1 MDQKVFQG
9 ILKKYVNGE
18 ASADEV
24 KLIDSWYE
32 ATRKGA
38 PALGF
43 TVEDRELENKCW
55 DPIANHLQIDNTD
68 SDVQILSNTAINPKA
83 NSVVLRWYTL
93 AAASVLIAICSF
105 IYLIDSKIAVTNKM
119 AVKEVIPPQQWKQVV
134 NDKKVSQRFLLPDG
148 SSVTLEPQS
157 SIKFL
162 PEFNKPATREIYL
175 NGEGFFEV
183 AHNKQRP
190 FLVHANK
197 ITTKVLGTSFIVKA
211 FPKDKN
217 VTVVVKT
224 GKVSVYTNQDKLNAG
239 SEIIL
244 TPNQQIVFDK
254 NKDKIARRIV
264 EVPLPILPA
273 EEIKRMRFEE
283 ASVKEIFEAIEKIYG
298 VEIEFNE
305 ALYSSCTLTTTV
317 SEGGLFNRL
326 DIITSAIG
334 ANYVVVEDK
343 VVIDGTDC
351 H

>member
-1 MDQKVFQG
+1 MDQKVFHV
-9 ILKKYVNGE
+9 ILKKYIHGE
-18 ASADEV
+18 ASAEEL

-32 ATRKGA
+32 ATKKGA
-38 PALGF
+38 SSVGF
-43 TVEDRELENKCW
+43 NVEERELENKCW
-55 DPIANHLQIDNTD
+55 EAIANHLQIDNTD
-68 SDVQILSNTAINPKA
+68 SDLQILNKTAINRKA
-83 NSVVLRWYTL
+83 TTVALRWYTL
-93 AAASVLIAICSF
+93 AAAAVLLAICSF

-119 AVKEVIPPQQWKQVV
+119 AVKEISPPQQWKQVV
-134 NDKKVSQRFLLPDG
+134 NDKQVSQRFLLPDG

-157 SIKFL
+157 SIKFS
-162 PEFNKPATREIYL
+162 PDFNTPVTREIYL

-183 AHNKQRP
+183 AHNEQRP

-211 FPKDKN
+211 FPQDKS

-224 GKVSVYTNQDKLNAG
+224 GKVSVYATQDKVNAKR
-239 SEIIL
+239 EIIL
-244 TPNQQIVFDK
+244 TPNQQIVFDE
-254 NKDKIARRIV
+254 NQNKIARKIV

-273 EEIKRMRFEE
+273 DEIKRMRFED

-298 VEIEFNE
+298 VDIEFNE

-317 SEGGLFNRL
+317 SQGGLFNRL

-334 ANYVVVEDK
+334 ANYVLVEDK
-343 VVIDGTDC
+343 IIINGTDC

>member
-1 MDQKVFQG
+1 MDQKAFHV
-9 ILKKYVNGE
+9 ILKKYIQGE
-18 ASADEV
+18 ASPEEV

-32 ATRKGA
+32 AAEKEASG
-38 PALGF
+38 LGF
-43 TVEDRELENKCW
+43 NREEWELQKNCW
-55 DPIANHLQIDNTD
+55 EPIARHLQMDEPKSEVRT
-68 SDVQILSNTAINPKA
+68 LSNNAIKLRGT
-83 NSVVLRWYTL
+83 SVALQWYTL
-93 AAASVLIAICSF
+93 AAASVVLAICSF
-105 IYLIDSKIAVTNKM
+105 IYLLDSGITAPNKM
-119 AVKEVIPPQQWKQVV
+119 VIEEVNPSPQWKKVI
-134 NDKKVSQRFLLPDG
+134 NDKNVSQRILLPDG
-148 SSVTLEPQS
+148 SNVTLEPRS
-157 SIKFL
+157 SIKFSSD
-162 PEFNKPATREIYL
+162 FNKLVTREIYL
-175 NGEGFFEV
+175 DGEGFFEV
-183 AHNKQRP
+183 ARNEQRP

-211 FPKDKN
+211 FPQDKS

-224 GKVSVYTNQDKLNAG
+224 GKVSVYTNQNKLNAK

-254 NKDKIARRIV
+254 NMNKIDRKIV

-334 ANYVVVEDK
+334 ADYKLLENK
-343 VVIDGTDC
+343 IVINGTDC
-351 H
+351 N